1 MAKEQARKEMIEADK
16 RRNDKAAQLK
26 ARQEAE
32 DAIFSRDHAVYRF
45 HGRKEPL
52 HLDKR
57 SLWIC
62 KGDWWTRKGIVW
74 FVHWKWFD
82 RVIILSI
89 VLNSL
94 LLAFTDYKGRIEE
107 GYESERNA

>member
-1 MAKEQARKEMIEADK
+1 MPLHVRSLRSMPQQHTCAS
-16 RRNDKAAQLK
+16 
-26 ARQEAE
+26 
-32 DAIFSRDHAVYRF
+32 SRDHAVYRV